1 VRSAP
6 EACTK
11 QFSAFVWDFA
21 REDLSNVP
29 GDPPGIIPIPGRA
42 DYVLCLFVLS
52 AIPPE
57 LQSRAVKRLGELL
70 RPGGQLLF
78 RDYCTSDLAASRF
91 KQRSKISDDYYVRQD
106 GTLSYFFD
114 ENTLAAVFEGAGLRC
129 VETRR
134 VERTVVNRKEG
145 KEMDRV
151 WIQAIYQRCAN
162 SFTGDE
168 HGAGS
173 RPGEPSIKENE
184 EDVTRS
190 NQMEGNER
198 CTRPTT

>member
-1 VRSAP
+1 
-6 EACTK
+6 
-11 QFSAFVWDFA
+11 VWDFA
-21 REDLSNVP
+21 RGDLSNVP
-29 GDPPGIIPIPGRA
+29 DNPYGIVPTPGTA

-52 AIPPE
+52 AITPE

-78 RDYCTSDLAASRF
+78 RDYCASDQAASRF
-91 KQRSKISDDYYVRQD
+91 KQRSDISDDYYVRKD

-129 VETRR
+129 VDTRQ

-151 WIQAIYQRCAN
+151 WIQVIYQRCAN
-162 SFTGDE
+162 SFAEDE
-168 HGAGS
+168 HGTGS
-173 RPGEPSIKENE
+173 RPREP
-184 EDVTRS
+184 
-190 NQMEGNER
+190 
-198 CTRPTT
+198 